1 MKLPKIRFK
10 NNQVVPIKWNIL
22 SFTQVRWSNLVRYL
36 VLYTLNCKKK
46 QKTNKQT
53 NKQIKIPRG
62 KNFMKSVKIW
72 KIHEGLFSKE
82 FLYFKYMFIVPKS
95 KWTQKLVFIVF
106 SACKQNLRASLIWG
120 KELEVFLLMFKSS
133 YICHCMIC
141 VPLGIFKENWPGF

>member
-1 MKLPKIRFK
+1 MKYLKFYSGKVVKSSTLSSIIHFKLQKKPK
-10 NNQVVPIKWNIL
+10 
-22 SFTQVRWSNLVRYL
+22 
-36 VLYTLNCKKK
+36 
-46 QKTNKQT
+46 NKQT

-106 SACKQNLRASLIWG
+106 SACKQNLRASLIWE
-120 KELEVFLLMFKSS
+120 KELEVFLFMFNWSF
-133 YICHCMIC
+133 ICHVNLN
-141 VPLGIFKENWPGF
+141 VPLGIFKESWPGF